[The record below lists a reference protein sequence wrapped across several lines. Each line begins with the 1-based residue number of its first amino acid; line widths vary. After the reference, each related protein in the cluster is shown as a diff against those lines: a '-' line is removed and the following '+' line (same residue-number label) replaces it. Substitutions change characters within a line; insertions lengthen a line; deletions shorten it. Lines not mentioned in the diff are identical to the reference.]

1 MSIDLIERTQKR
13 LKQEIERD
21 AEYAAQRVARG
32 EDPTI
37 EAREHLARTG
47 KLHRQLK
54 DIERSTVSTKGA
66 A

>member
-1 MSIDLIERTQKR
+1 MNVDLIERTKKR
-13 LKQEIERD
+13 LKHEIERD

-37 EAREHLARTG
+37 QAREHLARTG

-54 DIERSTVSTKGA
+54 DIEGSAPYPKGA